1 MRIAEVLKKMY
12 DEGKGYEAASLI
24 SYIEE
29 TGGLSSLL
37 EDFYYAGLVLY
48 ADPLEGYIL
57 YSDKDIPN
65 GIKEGYI
72 EEEHIVK

>member
-12 DEGKGYEAASLI
+12 DKGMQYEAASVI

-37 EDFYYAGLVLY
+37 EDFYYDGLVLY

-57 YSDKDIPN
+57 YSDKDIPE

-72 EEEHIVK
+72 EERYIVK

>member
-1 MRIAEVLKKMY
+1 MKIAKVLKSMY

-29 TGGLSSLL
+29 IGGLSSLL
-37 EDFYYAGLVLY
+37 EDLYYDGLVLY

-57 YSDKDIPN
+57 YSDEDIPE

>member
-1 MRIAEVLKKMY
+1 MKITKVLKSMY

-29 TGGLSSLL
+29 IGGLSSLL
-37 EDFYYAGLVLY
+37 EDLYYAGLVLY

-57 YSDKDIPN
+57 YPDDEISQ
-65 GIKEGYI
+65 GIKGGYI
-72 EEEHIVK
+72 EERYIIK

>member
-1 MRIAEVLKKMY
+1 MKITKVLKSMY
-12 DEGKGYEAASLI
+12 DGGMQYEAASVV

-29 TGGLSSLL
+29 VGGLSSLL
-37 EDFYYAGLVLY
+37 EDLYYDGLVLY

-57 YSDKDIPN
+57 YNDEDIPE

-72 EEEHIVK
+72 EERYIVK